1 MALSERALKILSRY
15 KKTEDLIETTKKFVY
30 EMLEPTPDR
39 GDMLYRY
46 EHSLRAA
53 ENGRMIAIAEKL
65 SVADV
70 VVACLLHD
78 VGYRECGD
86 DWHSHPQVSADIARE
101 YLERIEY
108 DPEMAK
114 EIVQGIARHNL
125 TEDLPEDMSVFQITI
140 RDSDDIDRFDII
152 RTAMAMGSSVHEK
165 TNVEIIESCTK
176 QIEIAKWCMALP
188 RGTQTAKDMMNKEL
202 NQRIELLEQIID
214 QAKKGFYEEKYV

>member
-1 MALSERALKILSRY
+1 
-15 KKTEDLIETTKKFVY
+15 
-30 EMLEPTPDR
+30 MLGPTPDR

-46 EHSLRAA
+46 EHSVRAA
-53 ENGRMIAIAEKL
+53 ENGRMIAIAESL
-65 SVADV
+65 PVTDV

-86 DWHSHPQVSADIARE
+86 DWPSHPHVSADIARE
-101 YLERIEY
+101 YLERIDY

-114 EIVQGIARHNL
+114 EIVQGIARHNF

-214 QAKKGFYEEKYV
+214 QAKKGFEGEL